1 MAKKILSRSEVDVN
15 FTWDLTALFKDTNA
29 YIETLNQI
37 LPKAQLLNDNF
48 KGKIDSAEEINA
60 CIDALK
66 EVSQLMVLVGTY
78 SSLSVSE

>member
-29 YIETLNQI
+29 YNETLNQI

-48 KGKIDSAEEINA
+48 KGKIDSAEKINA

-66 EVSQLMVLVGTY
+66 EVSQLMVLVGDILK
-78 SSLSVSE
+78 SICI